1 FTKTES
7 ELQDQKDKWLY
18 FLKNLESFDDIPA
31 ILHEPV
37 FEKAF
42 DLAEYLKYSPAL
54 QEAYQ
59 NNLKVYRDNKN
70 VLETARTE
78 GEAKGFDAGKT
89 EGKAEGKAEGLKEGK
104 AKGLKEGM
112 ELGEAKRETEITRK
126 LKAMGLSIPDI
137 AKATGLS
144 IPDIKKL

>member
-1 FTKTES
+1 
-7 ELQDQKDKWLY
+7 
-18 FLKNLESFDDIPA
+18 
-31 ILHEPV
+31 EPV

-89 EGKAEGKAEGLKEGK
+89 EGRTE
-104 AKGLKEGM
+104 
-112 ELGEAKRETEITRK
+112 RETEIARK
-126 LKAMGLSIPDI
+126 LKQRGIDHETI
-137 AKATGLS
+137 AETTGLS
-144 IPDIKKL
+144 ITDIEKL